1 MAEREQLEQAIV
13 ALEAQR
19 PILGDAVV
27 EAGLTPMRE
36 KLAALA
42 ETEPPMS
49 EFQGERRLATVIL
62 ADVKG
67 STNLAER
74 IGTEDWVE
82 VMNRVFQ
89 ILGSEIYRFGG
100 EVDQFR
106 GDGLVAFFGAT
117 TAHEDDPERA
127 VLSALAMQEA
137 IKTHAAELAEREG
150 IELLLRVGVNTGE
163 VITASIGDS
172 RQHSEETAMGR
183 AIALAARMESAAEP
197 GTVLVSENTYR
208 LVQPLFEWRPL
219 GKIIVKGVSQPVT
232 VYRPLAARVVSGKPR
247 GIAGLTSPLVGRR
260 AEFRAL
266 QEAANSLRAG
276 VGGIVTVV
284 GEAGIG
290 KSRLVAELCRRE
302 LGAEGEALQWVEGR
316 CLSYGTTIAYL
327 LWLDVLRGLLWVTVE
342 DSPVAVRNVLEER
355 VRALCP
361 ERFDDVYPYLSRLLS
376 LPLEADE
383 ETMLRGLGA
392 EGLKV
397 GTFRAVE
404 TLVEC
409 TAQQQPLVVV
419 CEDLHWADPTS
430 LELLEQLL
438 ALTDHAPLLPVCVF
452 RPETEHGCWRIKETA
467 ARRYRHRHTDL
478 RLDPLSAAESETLV
492 GNLLRVEDLPQ
503 EFRGRILSHAEGN
516 PFYVEEIIRSLI
528 DSGAVVHDETTGRW
542 QATGDI
548 ADITIPDT
556 LHGVLMARIDR
567 LQSETKRV
575 LQLASVIGRVFFYRV
590 LAAVAQEERE
600 LDAHLLI
607 LQREQMIRER
617 ARMPELEYIFKHQL
631 TQEAAYNGLLK
642 KDRRIYHRQVAEAL
656 ERLYPERIEE
666 QVGLLAHHWE
676 RAEEPEKAIGY
687 LLRAGNQAHL
697 AYANEEALAYFHRAL
712 ALLDG
717 SQLSESRKDWRLEAL
732 KGLGQIY
739 FGTGKVAEAEEPFRE
754 AIALGQKMGL
764 APRELVRL
772 YYWLGEVL
780 YWQGRYDDRIRIGEE
795 GLALLGADTESV
807 EAALMNQ
814 TIAVGCAEKGNREK
828 FLEFTYRTAQFI
840 QRLPYS
846 QELRPAYDHIVTAYA
861 FFDKNVAEATKW
873 LQALE
878 RRAAQHH
885 DLRALAEVHFYAG
898 NILAETGDLHGAISR
913 LGQALELSTRIGDA
927 KLESWCLRDMGAA
940 FLSLGDVR
948 KAEAYAS
955 KGLETAR
962 AVGNKGSIAWAYWNV
977 GQSFLCQGAWEKAV
991 VAFQKAIQ
999 HFRESDSRLEE
1010 ALGVGQ
1016 TWATYALG
1024 RAYLAQGDREEA
1036 IKQFQETLA
1045 LARLGTYWGRRFAFA
1060 DALLSGL
1067 EEAHND
1073 PAAFRAFCRRFRE
1086 EHPKVGELPFI
1097 QWFLE
1102 PTELSDFPPPLGPP
1116 RRNRGENDE
1125 FVEPLS
1131 SDWVWQDPFD
1141 DCSFTVQNGLEIHAA
1156 NGRDLWH
1163 INLSAPRMLRRVS
1176 GDLAVQTVCTPVS
1189 GEKPAIGGILLWKDK
1204 ENYLRLDKGTNGE
1217 HEISFLGCLGNQDV
1231 IIGRGRLP
1239 FGPSTELGAGSAQ
1252 DKPSDRVFLR
1262 LERSGRRVNA
1272 LCSADGVNW
1281 FTVGHV
1287 PFPVED
1293 LVQVGLHAIGSIDRS
1308 IYHGAYPAGT
1318 AIRFESFQTWG
1329 MYL

>member
-42 ETEPPMS
+42 ETGAPTS
-49 EFQGERRLATVIL
+49 ELQGERRLATVIL

-376 LPLEADE
+376 LPLEVE
-383 ETMLRGLGA
+383 EEAMLRGLGA

-397 GTFRAVE
+397 GTFRAVG

-516 PFYVEEIIRSLI
+516 PFYVEEIIRSLM
-528 DSGAVVHDETTGRW
+528 DSGVIAHDEATGRW
-542 QATGDI
+542 RAMRDVT
-548 ADITIPDT
+548 DITIPDT

-567 LQSETKRV
+567 LRSEAKRV

-590 LAAVAQEERE
+590 LAAIAREKRE
-600 LDAHLLI
+600 LDAHLLT

-631 TQEAAYNGLLK
+631 TQEAAYNGLLR

-676 RAEEPEKAIGY
+676 RAKEPEKAIGY

-754 AIALGQKMGL
+754 AK
-764 APRELVRL
+764 
-772 YYWLGEVL
+772 
-780 YWQGRYDDRIRIGEE
+780 
-795 GLALLGADTESV
+795 
-807 EAALMNQ
+807 
-814 TIAVGCAEKGNREK
+814 
-828 FLEFTYRTAQFI
+828 
-840 QRLPYS
+840 
-846 QELRPAYDHIVTAYA
+846 
-861 FFDKNVAEATKW
+861 
-873 LQALE
+873 
-878 RRAAQHH
+878 
-885 DLRALAEVHFYAG
+885 
-898 NILAETGDLHGAISR
+898 
-913 LGQALELSTRIGDA
+913 LS
-927 KLESWCLRDMGAA
+927 
-940 FLSLGDVR
+940 
-948 KAEAYAS
+948 
-955 KGLETAR
+955 
-962 AVGNKGSIAWAYWNV
+962 
-977 GQSFLCQGAWEKAV
+977 
-991 VAFQKAIQ
+991 
-999 HFRESDSRLEE
+999 
-1010 ALGVGQ
+1010 
-1016 TWATYALG
+1016 
-1024 RAYLAQGDREEA
+1024 
-1036 IKQFQETLA
+1036 
-1045 LARLGTYWGRRFAFA
+1045 
-1060 DALLSGL
+1060 
-1067 EEAHND
+1067 
-1073 PAAFRAFCRRFRE
+1073 
-1086 EHPKVGELPFI
+1086 
-1097 QWFLE
+1097 
-1102 PTELSDFPPPLGPP
+1102 
-1116 RRNRGENDE
+1116 
-1125 FVEPLS
+1125 
-1131 SDWVWQDPFD
+1131 
-1141 DCSFTVQNGLEIHAA
+1141 
-1156 NGRDLWH
+1156 
-1163 INLSAPRMLRRVS
+1163 
-1176 GDLAVQTVCTPVS
+1176 
-1189 GEKPAIGGILLWKDK
+1189 
-1204 ENYLRLDKGTNGE
+1204 
-1217 HEISFLGCLGNQDV
+1217 
-1231 IIGRGRLP
+1231 
-1239 FGPSTELGAGSAQ
+1239 
-1252 DKPSDRVFLR
+1252 
-1262 LERSGRRVNA
+1262 
-1272 LCSADGVNW
+1272 
-1281 FTVGHV
+1281 
-1287 PFPVED
+1287 
-1293 LVQVGLHAIGSIDRS
+1293 
-1308 IYHGAYPAGT
+1308 
-1318 AIRFESFQTWG
+1318 
-1329 MYL
+1329 

>member
-1 MAEREQLEQAIV
+1 MAEREQLEQAIA

-19 PILGDAVV
+19 DVLGDAVV

-42 ETEPPMS
+42 ETGTPTS
-49 EFQGERRLATVIL
+49 ELQGERRLATVIL

-67 STNLAER
+67 STNLVER
-74 IGTEDWVE
+74 IGTEAWVE
-82 VMNRVFQ
+82 IMNRVFQ

-137 IKTHAAELAEREG
+137 IHRYAAELAEREG

-163 VITASIGDS
+163 VIAASVGDVS
-172 RQHSEETAMGR
+172 QHREDTAMGE

-197 GTVLVSENTYR
+197 GTVLVSEHTYR
-208 LVQPLFEWRPL
+208 LVQSLFEWQPL

-232 VYRPLAARVVSGKPR
+232 VYRPLAAKAVVGKLR

-260 AEFRAL
+260 AEFYAL

-361 ERFDDVYPYLSRLLS
+361 ERFDDVYPYLGRLLS
-376 LPLEADE
+376 LPLESDE

-478 RLDPLSAAESETLV
+478 RLDPLSAAEIKTLV

-575 LQLASVIGRVFFYRV
+575 LQLASVIGRVFFHRV
-590 LAAVAQEERE
+590 LAAIARE
-600 LDAHLLI
+600 KREIDAHLLT

-617 ARMPELEYIFKHQL
+617 ARIPELEYIFKHQL

-656 ERLYPERIEE
+656 EQLYPERIEE

-676 RAEEPEKAIGY
+676 RAEEPEKAIAY
-687 LLRAGNQAHL
+687 LLRAGDQARL
-697 AYANEEALAYFHRAL
+697 AYANEEAIGYYHRAL
-712 ALLDG
+712 ALLD
-717 SQLSESRKDWRLEAL
+717 EFPVDKSRKDWRLEAL

-739 FGTGKVAEAEEPFRE
+739 FGTGKVAEAEERFRE
-754 AIALGQKMGL
+754 AITLGQEMRL
-764 APRELVRL
+764 PPRDLVRL

-780 YWQGRYDDRIRIGEE
+780 YWQDRHEDRMRIGEE

-846 QELRPAYDHIVTAYA
+846 QELRPAYDHIVMAYA

-885 DLRALAEVHFYAG
+885 DLRALGEVHFYTG
-898 NILAETGDLHGAISR
+898 NVLAATGDLHGAVSR
-913 LGQALELSTRIGDA
+913 RGQALELSTRIGDA
-927 KLESWCLRDMGAA
+927 KLESWCLRDMGAT

-962 AVGNKGSIAWAYWNV
+962 AVGNKGNIALAYWNV

-999 HFRESDSRLEE
+999 HFRESGNRLEE
-1010 ALGVGQ
+1010 VLAVGQ
-1016 TWATYALG
+1016 TWVTYALG
-1024 RAYLAQGDREEA
+1024 RVYLAQGDREEA
-1036 IKQFQETLA
+1036 IKQFQETVAPATVA
-1045 LARLGTYWGRRFAFA
+1045 LASLVPLREIIFAFA
-1060 DALLSGL
+1060 GALSGL
-1067 EEAHND
+1067 EEAYGD
-1073 PAAFRAFCRRFRE
+1073 AAVFHTFCRRFRE
-1086 EHPKVGELPFI
+1086 KHYEVTDSPFV

-1102 PTELSDFPPPLGPP
+1102 PTEPLDFPPPLGPP
-1116 RRNRGENDE
+1116 RRNGGENDE
-1125 FVEPLS
+1125 FDESLS

-1141 DCSFTVQNGLEIHAA
+1141 DCSFTVQSGLEIHAA
-1156 NGRDLWH
+1156 NGRDLWY
-1163 INLSAPRMLRRVS
+1163 INLSAPRMLRPVS
-1176 GDLAVQTVCTPVS
+1176 GDFATQTVCVPVS
-1189 GEKPAIGGILLWKDK
+1189 GEKPAIGGILLWKDRK
-1204 ENYLRLDKGTNGE
+1204 NWLRLDRGALGAY
-1217 HEISFLGCLGNQDV
+1217 EISFRGCLGNKDLV
-1231 IIGRGRLP
+1231 FGRGCL
-1239 FGPSTELGAGSAQ
+1239 
-1252 DKPSDRVFLR
+1252 PSDRVYLR
-1262 LERSGRRVNA
+1262 LERLGRHVSA
-1272 LCSADGVNW
+1272 LCSVDGVEW

-1287 PFPVED
+1287 EFPDDDPVE
-1293 LVQVGLHAIGSIDRS
+1293 VGLHATGNIDRL
-1308 IYHGAYPAGT
+1308 IYHGAYPDGT
-1318 AIRFESFQTWG
+1318 AIRFESFQLWG
-1329 MYL
+1329 T